1 VPGGRMK
8 QIRKEVLVDELV
20 EGMILGTSIHDDAGN
35 VLLSEGLQLTPTT
48 IDRIDKLNMNR
59 VPILYEVEELINEEY
74 KEEIDKQSIERTIY
88 ETRLIMDKSLKK
100 FQFNELVEFE
110 KLKAVVNQLIS
121 EILSRDFVTLN
132 LTKIKNTDAY
142 LLEHSVNVCL
152 LSLITGVYMGYA
164 KAELINLG
172 LGALLHDIGK
182 MFIPDEII
190 NKPSKLT
197 EDEFNIVKNHTTFG
211 GEAAKKI
218 EGLSQE
224 SIDIILYH
232 HERIDGKGYPMS
244 APKEKIPDYARIV
257 SVADVFDAIT
267 SDRVYRD
274 RIDAYTAVEFI
285 ISESG
290 TKFDKDV
297 VRTFLKLVGY
307 YPIGLRVSLNS
318 GEQGII
324 KKKNKKKPIVR
335 ILLDEHTR
343 PVPGYYEVDLN
354 KNPSVL
360 IDDFKLKGEFK

>member
-1 VPGGRMK
+1 MK
-8 QIRKEVLVDELV
+8 QIRKEVLTEKLV
-20 EGMILGTSIHDDAGN
+20 EGMILGTSIHDETGN
-35 VLLSEGLQLTPTT
+35 ILLSEGLKLTSTT
-48 IDRIDKLNMNR
+48 IERIEKLNINT
-59 VPILYEVEELINEEY
+59 VPVLFEVEDFIKPSLEQPHNF
-74 KEEIDKQSIERTIY
+74 DRSSIEQTIY
-88 ETRLIMDKSLKK
+88 ETRLIMEKSLRK

-110 KLKAVVNQLIS
+110 KLKAVVNQLLS
-121 EILSRDFVTLN
+121 DILSRDFVTVN

-152 LSLITGVYMGYA
+152 LSMVTGIYLGYG
-164 KAELINLG
+164 KSELINLG

-197 EDEFNIVKNHTTFG
+197 LDEFNIVKNHTTFG

-218 EGLSQE
+218 HGLALE
-224 SIDIILYH
+224 SIEVILYH
-232 HERIDGKGYPMS
+232 HERIDGKGYPMGV
-244 APKEKIPDYARIV
+244 ATEEIPEFAKIV

-285 ISESG
+285 IGETG
-290 TKFDKDV
+290 TKFDRSV
-297 VRTFLKLVGY
+297 VRVFLKLVGY
-307 YPIGLRVSLNS
+307 YPIGLRVALNS

-324 KKKNKKKPIVR
+324 KKKNKKKPVVR

-343 PVPGYYEVDLN
+343 PVAGYYEVDLN

-360 IDDFKLKGEFK
+360 IDDFKLKGEFNK

>member
-1 VPGGRMK
+1 MK
-8 QIRKEVLVDELV
+8 HIRKEVTVEELV
-20 EGMILGTSIHDDAGN
+20 EGMILGTSIHDDLGN
-35 VLLSEGLQLTPTT
+35 VLLSEGLELTPTT
-48 IDRIDKLNMNR
+48 IDRIDKLNINR
-59 VPILYEVEELINEEY
+59 VPILYEVEELIKPKMEDDS
-74 KEEIDKQSIERTIY
+74 IDRACIEKTIY
-88 ETRLIMDKSLKK
+88 ETRVIMDKSLKK

-110 KLKAVVNQLIS
+110 KLKAVVNQLLG
-121 EILSRDFVTLN
+121 EILARDFVTIN
-132 LTKIKNTDAY
+132 LAKIKDTDTY

-152 LSLITGVYMGYA
+152 LSLITGIYYGYG
-164 KAELINLG
+164 KPELVDLG

-182 MFIPDEII
+182 MFIPEEII
-190 NKPSKLT
+190 NKPSKLSD
-197 EDEFNIVKNHTTFG
+197 DEFNIVKNHTTFG

-218 EGLSQE
+218 NGLSSE

-244 APKEKIPDYARIV
+244 VNSERIPVYAKIV

-285 ISESG
+285 IGETG
-290 TKFDKDV
+290 TKFDRDV
-297 VRTFLKLVGY
+297 VRVFLKLVGY
-307 YPIGLRVSLNS
+307 YPIGLRVALNS

-324 KKKNKKKPIVR
+324 KKKNKKKPVVR

-343 PVPGYYEVDLN
+343 PVPGYYEVDLK

-360 IDDFKLKGEFK
+360 IDDFKLKGEFNK